1 VSVLARLERIER
13 RFGAVQAL
21 ASADLEVRAGE
32 VHAVLGENGAGK
44 STLLGVLGGMLRP
57 DAGTFEIGGQAV
69 TLDGPRDAWER
80 GVGLVHQHFMLVP
93 ALTVLENL
101 ALGRRQHTRG
111 LSIDYGGIAS
121 DVSRLMD
128 ETGLV
133 VPLDARVEGLSVG
146 LKQRVEILK
155 TLLRVPTLIALDEPT
170 AALAPGEIASL
181 FGLLRQLARAGR
193 GVVLVAH
200 KIDEVLGVAD
210 RVTVLRRGRT
220 VLSEARHR
228 VDATLLV
235 QAMVGGE
242 PTSPALVGAS
252 GPLRPADRPR
262 GPVIATLHDVV
273 VRGES
278 ERIALDHVS
287 LAVHREEIVGVAG
300 IEGSGQRELALVLA
314 GRRPPDGGTSSV
326 PSGVGFIPQDRTSEA
341 LIGDFDLVENVAL
354 ALHADGRVASGTRIR
369 WAAARALADDVRD
382 RLRVVS
388 PGVDVPAR
396 ALSGGNQQ
404 RLVVGRELLLAK
416 DLLVAENPARGLDVS
431 ATAFVHAELRR
442 VTRMEGGPG
451 VVLISN
457 DLDEALALSDRLFVM
472 TRGRLV
478 AVPEGQRT
486 REGVGTLMLGAAEA
500 HA

>member
-21 ASADLEVRAGE
+21 GSADLEVRAGE

-57 DAGTFEIGGQAV
+57 DAGRFEIGGQAV
-69 TLDGPRDAWER
+69 TLDGPRDAWAH
-80 GVGLVHQHFMLVP
+80 GIGLVHQHFMLVP
-93 ALTVLENL
+93 AFTVLENL
-101 ALGRRQHTRG
+101 ALGRRQPTRS
-111 LSIDYGGIAS
+111 LSIDYGRLAA
-121 DVSRLMD
+121 DVSRLME

-146 LKQRVEILK
+146 VKQRVEILR
-155 TLLRVPTLIALDEPT
+155 TLLRAPAMIALDEPT
-170 AALAPGEIASL
+170 AALAPAEIASL
-181 FGLLRQLARAGR
+181 FELLRQLAREGR

-220 VLSEARHR
+220 VLSEPRAR
-228 VDATLLV
+228 VDAGLLV

-242 PTSPALVGAS
+242 PTSPALVGTTDAA
-252 GPLRPADRPR
+252 PPPDRPH
-262 GPVIATLHDVV
+262 GPVIATLQDVV

-278 ERIALDHVS
+278 GRIVLDHAS
-287 LAVHREEIVGVAG
+287 LSVHRGEIVGVAG

-314 GRRPPDGGTSSV
+314 GRRSPDEGASSV

-354 ALHADGRVASGTRIR
+354 ALHGDARVRSGARIR
-369 WAAARALADDVRD
+369 WAVAREHADEVHD
-382 RLRVVS
+382 RFGVVS
-388 PGVDVPAR
+388 PDVDVRAR
-396 ALSGGNQQ
+396 TLSGGNQQ
-404 RLVVGRELLLAK
+404 RLVVGRELLLAT

-457 DLDEALALSDRLFVM
+457 DLDEALVLSDRLFVM

-478 AVPEGQRT
+478 SVPEGQRT
-486 REGVGTLMLGAAEA
+486 REGVGTLMLAAA
-500 HA
+500 DANA